1 MSLRKFW
8 IPFLV
13 LIVVGLMLFMLKA
26 LVFTDGT
33 DWLMNIVDQ
42 VPLVGNLLS
51 GFGSGI
57 FTDDDT
63 ARQILNDW
71 SLMIRVIELEIVKA
85 ELIGVIIYL
94 LNEILGLFLSSLWR
108 VILSS
113 LLGVTMGLF
122 IFKAFTFAGT
132 WGPMLPLLILLAAA
146 LVEIFFKPVSGWQK
160 GVAYVQM
167 SMQLFT
173 AMASAFLAATLA
185 ALLQMDNPS
194 TTAYINLLVLPYLYV
209 LLLCLVNHFIDYLKD
224 EMTGSTFAL
233 RTFVDNSLVEILAII
248 IVLVLVGAI
257 IIFG

>member
-146 LVEIFFKPVSGWQK
+146 IYGGLCSYEYWQQNR
-160 GVAYVQM
+160 VR
-167 SMQLFT
+167 
-173 AMASAFLAATLA
+173 
-185 ALLQMDNPS
+185 
-194 TTAYINLLVLPYLYV
+194 V
-209 LLLCLVNHFIDYLKD
+209 LLDVPLANQHPDYP
-224 EMTGSTFAL
+224 TGCESIAL
-233 RTFVDNSLVEILAII
+233 YMLLRYYGTEVTPAQIVEALPKGPVPYRKNGRDYGANPEREFVGNPRDPHS
-248 IVLVLVGAI
+248 
-257 IIFG
+257 